1 MLHQRDDVKQ
11 RLNIEIHSAGE
22 IVNAYLTA
30 FDEYPYLM
38 DELRSRVSCVDVSL
52 HKRVSPLRWFGLD
65 IITCDYKCFNE
76 LIGLFDDFDHRD
88 LAISGTLDVQPP
100 RCDAAKQFVIES
112 SPCDRGPPI
121 RRTSTEAGCTHQDS
135 GAITR
140 FLADNGKRSSV

>member
-38 DELRSRVSCVDVSL
+38 DELRSRVSCVDVSP

-65 IITCDYKCFNE
+65 IIICDYKC
-76 LIGLFDDFDHRD
+76 L
-88 LAISGTLDVQPP
+88 
-100 RCDAAKQFVIES
+100 
-112 SPCDRGPPI
+112 
-121 RRTSTEAGCTHQDS
+121 
-135 GAITR
+135 
-140 FLADNGKRSSV
+140 